1 MLLSIIIPAYNAEK
15 YIDRC
20 MSSVYKD
27 APSLDD
33 FELVVVNDGSK
44 DRTSEIFKDYCERYS
59 NITLI
64 DKENEGVSVARNMG
78 IRAVRGEYVLFLDVD
93 DELTD
98 GSLAKLCAYLSEHE
112 PMDMLVT
119 RQIRNN
125 GTREWMNGEPP
136 LEEHKRYSG
145 VEAYKRHYVRTNAG
159 GGICRRAFLLEND
172 LFFPAGV
179 RNAEDTIF
187 FGQLQVYAQSIVYY
201 NLPLYL
207 IHEIAGSASR
217 GVDYTKLAKSHVIT
231 MRSVAEIKRS
241 LKGTREQKAIFDYV
255 VYQLLSNTIQEF
267 AASKELTYGQFKKDV
282 AIEKLLPMDTQY
294 MYNMKSN
301 ARLMNISVPLFYFLA
316 WVKKHRR

>member
-20 MSSVYKD
+20 MSSVYKN

-93 DELTD
+93 DELTE
-98 GSLAKLCAYLSEHE
+98 GSLAKLCTYLSEHE

-172 LFFPAGV
+172 LFFPIGV

-187 FGQLQVYAQSIVYY
+187 FGQLQVYAKSIVYC
-201 NLPLYL
+201 NIPLYR
-207 IHEIAGSASR
+207 INETEASASR
-217 GVDYTKLAKSHVIT
+217 SNDYTKLSKSHVIT
-231 MRSVAEIKRS
+231 MRAVTDVKKS
-241 LKGTREQKAIFDYV
+241 LKADREHRAIFDFV
-255 VYQLLSNTIQEF
+255 VYQLLSNTIADF
-267 AASKELTYGQFKKDV
+267 VCSKDLTYSDFKREVDTSV
-282 AIEKLLPMDTQY
+282 MLPVDTV
-294 MYNMKSN
+294 NMTMMRSK
-301 ARLMNISVPLFYFLA
+301 AMMMNFSVPLFYFLS
-316 WVKKHRR
+316 WIKNRK